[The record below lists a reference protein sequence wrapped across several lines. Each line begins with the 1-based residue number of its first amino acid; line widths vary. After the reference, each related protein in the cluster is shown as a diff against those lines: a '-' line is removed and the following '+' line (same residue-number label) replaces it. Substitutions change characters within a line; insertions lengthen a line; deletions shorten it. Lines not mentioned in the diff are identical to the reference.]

1 MEAPT
6 TAHLAAVKHL
16 LRYIAGTRKY
26 GCRYVKRGDGK
37 LIGYSDSD
45 LAGDV
50 DDHKSTS
57 GNLFFLGGAPITWQ
71 SQKQKIVA
79 LSSCEAEY
87 VAATTAACQ
96 AIWLSRLMRDLLKE
110 EAGATTIF
118 IDNKSAIQLCK
129 NPVCHDRSKHI
140 DVRFH
145 FIRKCVEEG
154 KIRVK
159 HIATGDQ
166 LADIFTKSLGR
177 TRFQQL
183 RARIGMVEV

>member
-16 LRYIAGTRKY
+16 LCYIAGTRKY

-45 LAGDV
+45 MAGDV
-50 DDHKSTS
+50 DDRKSTS

-110 EAGATTIF
+110 EAGATTIL

-129 NPVCHDRSKHI
+129 NPVFHDRSKHI

-154 KIRVK
+154 KIRVE

-183 RARIGMVEV
+183 HARIGMVEV